1 MFELLGFNKIG
12 FHLFSLLL
20 LAGSSFV
27 MAVSLSKVFPNN
39 HAFVSFSML
48 FAFFLPTVSCLTF
61 LVFTDNSR
69 LSLLM
74 FWSSVLVFQIWTE
87 RPGSYWRLVLAVFI
101 YILSFLTYEASSFL
115 IFVVPFFCLP
125 IYRRRID
132 QSADW
137 RFYFGLSLGI
147 FGGFAAALAIR
158 FLFLS
163 GGAVEHV
170 SILPSLEL
178 FVAYLALLPF
188 YIIEPFVSIP
198 SDPWAWVMG
207 AGVVVCSAVLVFL
220 FTRPDTKNGSEDA
233 LHPPGEILYAALLG
247 LMILLLGM
255 LPYQL
260 AGYGLGP
267 PGLMDTALA
276 KWGIAKSAHPNS
288 FNFNEASRLYSS
300 ASCGLAILF
309 AALLSAWT
317 GKRATL
323 VAKIAAVAVL
333 GFMAMFHTGLRT
345 DWKEAAAIRNSL
357 VASLV
362 NQVPEVKPKTNFVFL
377 NLELYHKRASVI
389 RGWGGLRALIRML
402 YHDRTLGAWYLYPS
416 ASKWPNSSF
425 QQAIVLR
432 EGFVSRGIELNNPA
446 PHDSL
451 LLFNRCGSNLVLLDK
466 ITVSGGLVGTGIS
479 WQDAE
484 SLRSNPD
491 RIMGWGDISTIPGRP
506 DRNAWTADSSR
517 LKGPAD

>member
-1 MFELLGFNKIG
+1 
-12 FHLFSLLL
+12 
-20 LAGSSFV
+20 
-27 MAVSLSKVFPNN
+27 
-39 HAFVSFSML
+39 
-48 FAFFLPTVSCLTF
+48 
-61 LVFTDNSR
+61 
-69 LSLLM
+69 
-74 FWSSVLVFQIWTE
+74 
-87 RPGSYWRLVLAVFI
+87 
-101 YILSFLTYEASSFL
+101 
-115 IFVVPFFCLP
+115 
-125 IYRRRID
+125 
-132 QSADW
+132 
-137 RFYFGLSLGI
+137 
-147 FGGFAAALAIR
+147 
-158 FLFLS
+158 
-163 GGAVEHV
+163 
-170 SILPSLEL
+170 
-178 FVAYLALLPF
+178 
-188 YIIEPFVSIP
+188 
-198 SDPWAWVMG
+198 
-207 AGVVVCSAVLVFL
+207 
-220 FTRPDTKNGSEDA
+220 
-233 LHPPGEILYAALLG
+233 
-247 LMILLLGM
+247 MILLLGM
-255 LPYQL
+255 FPYQL

-309 AALLSAWT
+309 ATLLSAWT

-333 GFMAMFHTGLRT
+333 GFMAMFHAGLRT

-451 LLFNRCGSNLVLLDK
+451 LLFNRCGSNLALLDK
-466 ITVSGGLVGTGIS
+466 ITVSGDLVGYRDLLAGCRIAPFQSGSNNGMGGYFDDSKTT
-479 WQDAE
+479 
-484 SLRSNPD
+484 RSKRLDQRTDLDSRSFSGPS
-491 RIMGWGDISTIPGRP
+491 GTLGR
-506 DRNAWTADSSR
+506 
-517 LKGPAD
+517 